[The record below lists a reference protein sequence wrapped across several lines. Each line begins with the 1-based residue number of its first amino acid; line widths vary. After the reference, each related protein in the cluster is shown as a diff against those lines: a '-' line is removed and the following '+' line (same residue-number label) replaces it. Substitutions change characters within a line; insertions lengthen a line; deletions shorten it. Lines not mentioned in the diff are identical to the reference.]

1 MNKQIS
7 FRQYRAIDLSLMTGL
22 MILSQGLIS
31 MVATTIYADQLYVVS
46 TVGAVTALVMMRWNS
61 YAAIP
66 AFLGGLL
73 YTLLS
78 GGTLQHYIIY
88 SAGNLVSLLALI
100 LFKLMGKEAIRTD
113 GLMTMFFA
121 FVVQILM
128 LLGRAGVAFLF
139 GNPAGI
145 CLGFI
150 TTDALSILFTVC
162 VIWVTRRIE
171 GLFEDQ
177 KKYLLRIQKEQQT
190 EGREQL

>member
-46 TVGAVTALVMMRWNS
+46 TVGAVTALVMMRWNG

-88 SAGNLVSLLALI
+88 SVGNLVSLLALI
-100 LFKLMGKEAIRTD
+100 LFKLMEKEAIRTD